1 MSGVDFYFDF
11 SSPFAYLGS
20 EQIEAVAERAGAQLT
35 WKPMFLGGVFKAVG
49 TPMVPLFE
57 LSKQKQQYLAKD
69 IQRWAD
75 WHEARFQWPS
85 RFPMNTIAALRLT
98 LASGNDPGLI
108 HAIFRAYW
116 ADDTDINDPSVLRGC
131 LEFAGLDAS
140 LLERTADPVVKEEL
154 KTATSDAVEAGVFGA
169 PTCVV
174 GEQLFWGQDRLG
186 FVERALSGWNP
197 TAS

>member
-20 EQIEAVAERAGAQLT
+20 EQIEAVASRAGADLT

-57 LSKQKQQYLAKD
+57 LSKQKQQYLSKD
-69 IQRWAD
+69 MQRWAS
-75 WHEARFQWPS
+75 WREAPFQWPS

-98 LASGNDPGLI
+98 LASDNDAGLI

-116 ADDTDINDPSVLRGC
+116 ADDRDINDATVLTDC
-131 LEFAGLDAS
+131 LELARS
-140 LLERTADPVVKEEL
+140 
-154 KTATSDAVEAGVFGA
+154 
-169 PTCVV
+169 
-174 GEQLFWGQDRLG
+174 
-186 FVERALSGWNP
+186 
-197 TAS
+197 